1 MNASISIHDYA
12 FLHSL
17 ACVIMY
23 MYNIMCISPPEHYM
37 ISWIIILVFW
47 VSTFFLKL
55 YNCWIGGL

>member
-37 ISWIIILVFW
+37 IS
-47 VSTFFLKL
+47 
-55 YNCWIGGL
+55 